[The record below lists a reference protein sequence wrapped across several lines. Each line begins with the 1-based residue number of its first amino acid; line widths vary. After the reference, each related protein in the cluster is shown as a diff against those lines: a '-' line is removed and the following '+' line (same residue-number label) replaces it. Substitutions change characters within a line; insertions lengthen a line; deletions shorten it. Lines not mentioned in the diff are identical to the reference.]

1 MGQSINTTFMAKT
14 LAVAVTAIM
23 ASSAHAAQTE
33 QQQIQQLRQEVESL
47 KTLIQ
52 QQHQVQQQQQTQI
65 EQVKAQPVQLA
76 AAPVAKSDASLT
88 AFKTKAGANVKLYGF
103 IRGDANYI
111 VKGADNDFNSVNK
124 VGGSGATDPK
134 LVNDK
139 LRATAKI
146 TRFGLDF
153 DTPVGDDK
161 VGGKVEVDFASD
173 SESLRIRHAY
183 VTYNNWLL
191 GQTTSN
197 FLSSHAPEMIDFNT
211 NMGGGTT
218 RIPQVRYNY
227 KLAPTTQLL
236 VAMERGASKASQ
248 NVTNKTTNVVESGD
262 ANIKYSLPV
271 LTAKLTQGFAEGK
284 GTASARALLE
294 QYKDDSV
301 NDDKTGWGVAAG
313 MNYQV
318 SPPLKVSADV
328 SHVVGN
334 SNYLYGSNTAY
345 VVDVNKN
352 IEQNEF
358 NAVQLGATYKFSP
371 QFRSTL
377 AYGGMFADDGNDY
390 AKIANNANSNEKV
403 QQAWINFIYSP
414 AAPIDLGVEYVN
426 GKRDTF
432 GGNSYK
438 DNRFGLMAKYS
449 F

>member
-23 ASSAHAAQTE
+23 ASSAHAAQSE

-76 AAPVAKSDASLT
+76 AASVAKSDAPLT

-111 VKGADNDFNSVNK
+111 VKGADNDFNSVHTSK
-124 VGGSGATDPK
+124 EEAS
-134 LVNDK
+134 DK

-161 VGGKVEVDFASD
+161 VGGKVEVDFASA

-236 VAMERGASKASQ
+236 VAMERGASTATAST
-248 NVTNKTTNVVESGD
+248 V
-262 ANIKYSLPV
+262 KYSLPV
-271 LTAKLTQGFAEGK
+271 LTGKVIQGFAEGK
-284 GTASARALLE
+284 GTASARALVE
-294 QYKDDSV
+294 QYKDETGK
-301 NDDKTGWGVAAG
+301 DDKTGWGVAAG

-318 SPPLKVSADV
+318 SPPLKVSVDV

>member
-23 ASSAHAAQTE
+23 ASSAHAAQSE

-76 AAPVAKSDASLT
+76 AAPVAKSDAPLT

-111 VKGADNDFNSVNK
+111 VKGADNDFNSVHT
-124 VGGSGATDPK
+124 STEEAS
-134 LVNDK
+134 DK

-161 VGGKVEVDFASD
+161 VGGKVEVDFASA

-183 VTYNNWLL
+183 LTYNNWLF

-236 VAMERGASKASQ
+236 VAMERGASTATAST
-248 NVTNKTTNVVESGD
+248 V
-262 ANIKYSLPV
+262 KYSLPV
-271 LTAKLTQGFAEGK
+271 LTGKVIQGFAEGK
-284 GTASARALLE
+284 GTASARALVE
-294 QYKDDSV
+294 QYKDETGK
-301 NDDKTGWGVAAG
+301 DDKTGWGVAAG

-318 SPPLKVSADV
+318 SPPLKVSVDV

-345 VVDVNKN
+345 VVDVNNN

>member
-1 MGQSINTTFMAKT
+1 MGQLINTTFMAKT

-23 ASSAHAAQTE
+23 ASSAHAAQSE

-76 AAPVAKSDASLT
+76 AASVAKSDAPLT

-111 VKGADNDFNSVNK
+111 VKGADNDFNSVHTSK
-124 VGGSGATDPK
+124 EEAS
-134 LVNDK
+134 DK

-161 VGGKVEVDFASD
+161 VGGKVEVDFASA

-236 VAMERGASKASQ
+236 VAMERGASTATAST
-248 NVTNKTTNVVESGD
+248 V
-262 ANIKYSLPV
+262 KYSLPV
-271 LTAKLTQGFAEGK
+271 LTGKVIQGFAEGK
-284 GTASARALLE
+284 GTASARALVE
-294 QYKDDSV
+294 QYKDETGK
-301 NDDKTGWGVAAG
+301 DDKTGWGVAAG

-318 SPPLKVSADV
+318 SPPLKVSVDV

-345 VVDVNKN
+345 VVDVNNN

-390 AKIANNANSNEKV
+390 AKIVSNANSNEKV

>member
-76 AAPVAKSDASLT
+76 AASVAKSDAPLT

-111 VKGADNDFNSVNK
+111 VKGADNDFNSVHTSK
-124 VGGSGATDPK
+124 EEAS
-134 LVNDK
+134 DK

-161 VGGKVEVDFASD
+161 VGGKVEVDFASA

-236 VAMERGASKASQ
+236 VAMERGASTATAST
-248 NVTNKTTNVVESGD
+248 V
-262 ANIKYSLPV
+262 KYSLPV
-271 LTAKLTQGFAEGK
+271 LTGKVIQGFAEGK
-284 GTASARALLE
+284 GTASARALVE
-294 QYKDDSV
+294 QYKDETGK
-301 NDDKTGWGVAAG
+301 DDKTGWGVAAG

-318 SPPLKVSADV
+318 SPPLKVSVDV

-345 VVDVNKN
+345 VVDVNNN

-390 AKIANNANSNEKV
+390 AKIVSNANSNEKV

>member
-76 AAPVAKSDASLT
+76 AAPVAKSDAPLT
-88 AFKTKAGANVKLYGF
+88 VFKTKAGANVKLYGF

-111 VKGADNDFNSVNK
+111 VKGADNDFNSVHTSK
-124 VGGSGATDPK
+124 EEAS
-134 LVNDK
+134 DK

-161 VGGKVEVDFASD
+161 VGGKVEVDFASA

-236 VAMERGASKASQ
+236 VAMERGASTATAST
-248 NVTNKTTNVVESGD
+248 V
-262 ANIKYSLPV
+262 KYSLPV
-271 LTAKLTQGFAEGK
+271 LTGKVIQGFAEGK
-284 GTASARALLE
+284 GTASARALVE
-294 QYKDDSV
+294 QYKDETGK
-301 NDDKTGWGVAAG
+301 DDKTGWGVAAG

-318 SPPLKVSADV
+318 SPPLKVSVDV

-345 VVDVNKN
+345 VVDVNNN

-390 AKIANNANSNEKV
+390 AKIVSNANSNEKV